1 MRLAEVWLFEI
12 SGSYTQIYFDQHRPL
27 IPRTLQH
34 LEQRLDGRVFF
45 RANRQQII
53 NLNWVESIEPW
64 FSNTLKIRLRGGP
77 EVEVSRQ
84 QSGRFRELLSL

>member
-1 MRLAEVWLFEI
+1 MGRNPARRRQPAAGPARLAVA
-12 SGSYTQIYFDQHRPL
+12 
-27 IPRTLQH
+27 
-34 LEQRLDGRVFF
+34 GRH